1 MAEPLIITKSL
12 RDDNQLDL
20 SIELG
25 PERTRQALERAARLV
40 SKKAR
45 IPGFR
50 PGKAPIQTVLRMF
63 GKESV
68 LGEIVDDLGEEVFTE
83 ALEAEQ
89 IHPYAQAALQD
100 VTFDPV
106 TFKLVVPLPPTV
118 ELNDYRSL
126 RVDAPVVE
134 ATEAEVDAALEQA
147 RNAQVKFDVV
157 ERPAEIG
164 DSVLVDIKG
173 TVGEDTILENEDWE
187 LQLREGGGW
196 LPGFDEAFVGLSAGD
211 AKTFEITYPEDSQ
224 SRYKGQ
230 VASFDVK
237 VKAVKSRALPEVTDE
252 FVKTLGEYES
262 VADYRAK
269 KLAELQKAR
278 DAEARNT
285 LTNSAVEA
293 LVANATI
300 SYPPAAVDEVVHNLI
315 HSMEHRLA
323 DIGYTLQDS
332 LRLQGKTLDAYR
344 AELRPVAETR
354 LKGDLA
360 LAELSRRENIVVSDE
375 EVAAELERA
384 IDASGVENEEQST
397 EIRDMF
403 SSEAGRAVLS
413 NDILTRKTLEL
424 LRAIVTGQELP
435 AAPAEPASAEPAAE
449 AVAADEPPAAESAEP
464 AAEAAGEA
472 PAEAAAANE
481 TPAAESAEGEQE

>member
-20 SIELG
+20 SIQLG
-25 PERTRQALERAARLV
+25 PERTQQALERAARVV

-50 PGKAPIQTVLRMF
+50 PGKAPIPTVLRMF

-68 LGEIVDDLGEEVFTE
+68 LSEILDDLGEEVFTE
-83 ALEAEQ
+83 ALEAQQ
-89 IHPYAQAALQD
+89 IRPYAQAALQD

-106 TFKLVVPLPPTV
+106 TFKLVVPLPPAV

-126 RVDAPVVE
+126 RVDAPVAE

-157 ERPAEIG
+157 ERPAAIG

-211 AKTFEITYPEDSQ
+211 EKTFELTYPEDSQ
-224 SRYKGQ
+224 SRYKGR

-237 VKAVKSRALPEVTDE
+237 VKAVKSRVLPEVTDE

-262 VADYRAK
+262 VEDYRAK
-269 KLAELQKAR
+269 KLAELQ
-278 DAEARNT
+278 EARANEARTT
-285 LTNSAVEA
+285 LTNSAVDA

-300 SYPPAAVDEVVHNLI
+300 SYPPAALDEVVDDMLHD
-315 HSMEHRLA
+315 MEHRLA
-323 DIGYTLQDS
+323 NIGYTLQDS
-332 LRLQGKTLDAYR
+332 LRLQGKTMDAYR
-344 AELRPVAETR
+344 AELRPLAETR
-354 LKGDLA
+354 LKGQLA
-360 LAELSRRENIVVSDE
+360 LAELSRRENIAVSDE
-375 EVAAELERA
+375 EVEAELERVVST
-384 IDASGVENEEQST
+384 SGAENDEQLNEVRSV
-397 EIRDMF
+397 F
-403 SSEAGRAVLS
+403 GSEAGRAMLR
-413 NDILTRKTLEL
+413 NDVLTRKTVEL
-424 LRAIVTGQELP
+424 LRAIVTGEEVP
-435 AAPAEPASAEPAAE
+435 AAPAAAE
-449 AVAADEPPAAESAEP
+449 EP
-464 AAEAAGEA
+464 AAEAA
-472 PAEAAAANE
+472 AEAVVEASVE
-481 TPAAESAEGEQE
+481 DEMPAAEPAEDAQE

>member
-25 PERTRQALERAARLV
+25 PERTQQALERAARVV

-50 PGKAPIQTVLRMF
+50 PGKAPIPTVLRMF

-68 LGEIVDDLGEEVFTE
+68 LSEIVDDLGEEVFTE

-89 IHPYAQAALQD
+89 IRPYAQAALQD

-106 TFKLVVPLPPTV
+106 TFKLVVPMPPTV
-118 ELNDYRSL
+118 ELNDYRSI
-126 RVDAPVVE
+126 RVDAPVAEVPE
-134 ATEAEVDAALEQA
+134 DEVDAALEQA

-157 ERPAEIG
+157 ERPAAIG

-211 AKTFEITYPEDSQ
+211 EKTFELAYPEDSQ

-230 VASFDVK
+230 VGSFDVK
-237 VKAVKSRALPEVTDE
+237 VKAVKSRVLPEVTDE

-262 VADYRAK
+262 VEDYRAK
-269 KLAELQKAR
+269 KLAELQEAR
-278 DAEARNT
+278 ANEARNT
-285 LTNSAVEA
+285 LTNNAVDA
-293 LVANATI
+293 LIAGATI
-300 SYPPAAVDEVVHNLI
+300 SYPPAAVDEVVHDML
-315 HSMEHRLA
+315 HDMEHRLA
-323 DIGYTLQDS
+323 NIGYTLQDS

-344 AELRPVAETR
+344 AEMRPLAESR
-354 LKGDLA
+354 LKGQLA
-360 LAELSRRENIVVSDE
+360 LAELSRRENIAVSDE
-375 EVAAELERA
+375 EIQAELERVVST
-384 IDASGVENEEQST
+384 SGAENDEQIN
-397 EIRDMF
+397 EVRGVF
-403 SSEAGRAVLS
+403 GSEAGLAMLR
-413 NDILTRKTLEL
+413 NDVLTRKTVEL
-424 LRAIVTGQELP
+424 LRAIVTGEELP
-435 AAPAEPASAEPAAE
+435 AAPAEAVTAEPTADAVAE
-449 AVAADEPPAAESAEP
+449 APVEAPVATETPV
-464 AAEAAGEA
+464 EAPVETET
-472 PAEAAAANE
+472 PAEADD
-481 TPAAESAEGEQE
+481 PAA

>member
-269 KLAELQKAR
+269 KLAELQGAR

-384 IDASGVENEEQST
+384 IDASGAENEEQST

-481 TPAAESAEGEQE
+481 PPAAESAEGEQE

>member
-481 TPAAESAEGEQE
+481 PPAAESAEGEQE

>member
-20 SIELG
+20 SIQLG
-25 PERTRQALERAARLV
+25 PERTQQALERAARVV

-50 PGKAPIQTVLRMF
+50 PGKAPIPTVLRMF

-68 LGEIVDDLGEEVFTE
+68 LSEIVDDLGEEVFTE
-83 ALEAEQ
+83 ALETEQ
-89 IHPYAQAALQD
+89 IRPYAQAALQD

-126 RVDAPVVE
+126 RVDAPVAE

-157 ERPAEIG
+157 ERPAAIG

-211 AKTFEITYPEDSQ
+211 AKTFELAYPEDSQ

-230 VASFDVK
+230 VANFDVK
-237 VKAVKSRALPEVTDE
+237 VKAVKSRVLPELTDE

-269 KLAELQKAR
+269 KLAELQEAR
-278 DAEARNT
+278 ANEARNT
-285 LTNSAVEA
+285 LTNSAVDA

-300 SYPPAAVDEVVHNLI
+300 SYPPAAVDEVVHDML
-315 HSMEHRLA
+315 HDMEHRLA
-323 DIGYTLQDS
+323 NIGYTLQDS
-332 LRLQGKTLDAYR
+332 LRLQGKTMDAYR
-344 AELRPVAETR
+344 AELRPLAETR
-354 LKGDLA
+354 LKGQLA
-360 LAELSRRENIVVSDE
+360 LAELSRRENINVSDE
-375 EVAAELERA
+375 EIEAELARV
-384 IDASGVENEEQST
+384 ISTSGAENDEQLS
-397 EIRDMF
+397 EVRSVF
-403 SSEAGRAVLS
+403 GSEAGRAMLR
-413 NDILTRKTLEL
+413 NDVLTRKTVEL
-424 LRAIVTGQELP
+424 LRAIVTGEEVP
-435 AAPAEPASAEPAAE
+435 AAPAAE
-449 AVAADEPPAAESAEP
+449 EP
-464 AAEAAGEA
+464 AAEAAAEAVAEASVEDEA
-472 PAEAAAANE
+472 PA
-481 TPAAESAEGEQE
+481 AEPAEGEEAA